1 MLKNITVSNPYNLA
15 NTATTGKIDT
25 SNTISSWE
33 FNTNLDSNS
42 SIYAQSMLDT
52 VENTLIITDIPT
64 IFTIV
69 SVETCGPKLV
79 RIKYTMANPQLN
91 TLFESGN
98 IYISSG
104 IFGVYNSFDN
114 FYWRNE
120 VIIEVE
126 SEECINKIQPKMKF
140 TNATQWEK
148 KLTVEEIVNM
158 VNDPFEYYKYV
169 HKIVEQYVHD
179 KPRNLCIAKHREID
193 KLYGLE

>member
-1 MLKNITVSNPYNLA
+1 MFNDEIIENSNNWT
-15 NTATTGKIDT
+15 NTAIDGINT
-25 SNTISSWE
+25 SGIISIGGP
-33 FNTNLDSNS
+33 NTNLDSLQS
-42 SIYAQSMLDT
+42 SFIYKPDDIS
-52 VENTLIITDIPT
+52 NPFIIADIPT

-69 SVETCGPKLV
+69 YAETCGPKLV
-79 RIKYTMANPQLN
+79 RIKYTMADPQLN
-91 TLFESGN
+91 TLSESGN

-104 IFGVYNSFDN
+104 VFGVYNSLDN

-120 VIIEVE
+120 VIVEVE
-126 SEECINKIQPKMKF
+126 SEKCIKKIQPEMKF

-148 KLTVEEIVNM
+148 KLTIEEVVNM

-193 KLYGLE
+193 KLYDLDQ

>member
-1 MLKNITVSNPYNLA
+1 MFKNITVSNPYNLA

-42 SIYAQSMLDT
+42 SIYAQPMLDT

-69 SVETCGPKLV
+69 SVETCSPKLV

-158 VNDPFEYYKYV
+158 VNNPFEYYKYV
-169 HKIVEQYVHD
+169 HKIVEQYIHD
-179 KPRNLCIAKHREID
+179 KPRSICIKKHQEID
-193 KLYGLE
+193 KLYGLN